1 MLFNFIYKPRF
12 FVLFIVRTITQTWS
26 DIYTLK
32 INEQFTRSKV
42 TKSAICNFPRAPL
55 ARFFVFFI
63 EETITQTWS
72 DIYTWK
78 KNKQFARRK
87 VTESAICNFPR
98 DGDARETNSSR
109 YCVGSY
115 LCEMRNGTLH
125 TVRAISEHI
134 NSSVGLSFREQYRGH
149 YCKYGRFEK
158 TARGVI
164 GPFC

>member
-78 KNKQFARRK
+78 KKQAIRSKKSYRVGHMQFSARWRRAGNEQFSLLRRLVSLRNEKWHFAH
-87 VTESAICNFPR
+87 
-98 DGDARETNSSR
+98 SSR
-109 YCVGSY
+109 HIRAHKLEC
-115 LCEMRNGTLH
+115 GTF
-125 TVRAISEHI
+125 VSWAISRP
-134 NSSVGLSFREQYRGH
+134 LL
-149 YCKYGRFEK
+149 
-158 TARGVI
+158 
-164 GPFC
+164 